1 MRWLDDGCIVVVGL
15 RGVFIWPLKLM
26 RGHQLYA
33 EMNSVFHA
41 DEKAGAG

>member
-1 MRWLDDGCIVVVGL
+1 MRWLDDGRTVVAGL
-15 RGVFIWPLKLM
+15 WGAFIRPLKWM